1 MIVYLLNYFCFCLF
15 SQVAHTSARSMALC
29 SPTHLPSE
37 KYMPPRHNILMGQKK
52 KEIIRQGKSPI
63 IEPV

>member
-1 MIVYLLNYFCFCLF
+1 MFLFFC
-15 SQVAHTSARSMALC
+15 QVAHTSAHSTALC

-37 KYMPPRHNILMGQKK
+37 KYMPPRYDILMGQK